1 MISITILRTYNFH
14 INLYDLAFLGTIFI
28 GLTFAVLLLFTKS
41 INQAAKQF
49 LGLALMV
56 MVLCMIHILGI
67 DICLDTYFP
76 RCRKPNVIKLRKAL

>member
-14 INLYDLAFLGTIFI
+14 INLYD
-28 GLTFAVLLLFTKS
+28 
-41 INQAAKQF
+41 
-49 LGLALMV
+49 LALMV

>member
-1 MISITILRTYNFH
+1 MISITVLRTYNFH

-76 RCRKPNVIKLRKAL
+76 RCRKPPGLWPADR